1 MHIDAY
7 PRLTPDDWDDVD
19 LLLSCEW
26 SFSLRTCE
34 SRYESTCFNTNQMLH
49 SKHSKTLMLLFL
61 PMTQQHIHQTSLD
74 TQIWPLNAF
83 DTFQSV
89 FSPSPKFSPSKLLV
103 GSLLFRD
110 PLPNICDVKELEP
123 HWHLFALSLIM
134 FCKTSQE
141 LFLKYFCG
149 SVSVSIGFGL
159 GTNNKNML
167 SFRGE
172 RYTSILYDGCEKNQH
187 IKKDQRKTSPY
198 TQDIKNLARDGHSSS
213 QPPWFPSRIRWVCS
227 ISRTFRPS
235 FQKSVQQKVFFHV
248 CGYWL
253 QHHAESLR
261 FALIPWYITI
271 VIH

>member
-7 PRLTPDDWDDVD
+7 SRLTPDDWDDVD

-34 SRYESTCFNTNQMLH
+34 SRYESTCFNSNQMLH

-61 PMTQQHIHQTSLD
+61 PM

-134 FCKTSQE
+134 FRKTSQE

-149 SVSVSIGFGL
+149 SVSVSIRFGL
-159 GTNNKNML
+159 GTNSKNRL

-172 RYTSILYDGCEKNQH
+172 RYTVWWIGKESN
-187 IKKDQRKTSPY
+187 IKK
-198 TQDIKNLARDGHSSS
+198 IKERHLHTL
-213 QPPWFPSRIRWVCS
+213 
-227 ISRTFRPS
+227 RTLRP
-235 FQKSVQQKVFFHV
+235 
-248 CGYWL
+248 
-253 QHHAESLR
+253 
-261 FALIPWYITI
+261 
-271 VIH
+271 